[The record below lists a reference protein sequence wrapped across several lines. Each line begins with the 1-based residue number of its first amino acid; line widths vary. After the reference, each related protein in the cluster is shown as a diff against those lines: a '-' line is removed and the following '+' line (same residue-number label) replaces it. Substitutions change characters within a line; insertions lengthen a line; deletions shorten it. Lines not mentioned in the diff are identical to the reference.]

1 MVEPAND
8 CRIQGLIARDED
20 RQRGHMSDPIITYL
34 DRHLDDYIADLRHLS
49 AIDSGTDDKDGV
61 DAVQDW
67 FQTRLGDLEFT
78 VERRPQ
84 ARWGDDLVARAEGDG
99 QARILLLGHAD
110 TVYPKGV
117 GAERPVTE
125 AGDKLIGPGTCDMKA
140 GLLTGLYALR
150 ALADSGWRDFGKITF
165 VIVSDEEIEERHS
178 VDLLMEEGPRHHA
191 VITLE
196 AARENGDIVS
206 ARKATRWYAV
216 EVTGKAAHAGV
227 EPEKGRSATLAL
239 AHGIVETFKL
249 NGMKEGMTVNPGR
262 IEGGTNPNVV
272 ADSARGMFDLRAW
285 SGADLAAL
293 SEAFEQVVAS
303 PWVPGVEMQ
312 AIPLGSG
319 TPAME
324 RTPGTIRL
332 EKHAVRIAGELGFP
346 LRAARTGGGSDVS
359 WACHDSTPGLDG
371 LGPIGGLDH
380 GPDEYILR
388 SSIVPRTA
396 LLARL
401 IQAIATDEEVTID

>member
-1 MVEPAND
+1 MN
-8 CRIQGLIARDED
+8 
-20 RQRGHMSDPIITYL
+20 DPIVTYL
-34 DRHLDDYIADLRHLS
+34 NHHVDEYMADLRHLAS
-49 AIDSGTDDKDGV
+49 IDSGTNDKAGV

-67 FQTRLGDLEFT
+67 FQERLRQLGFA

-84 ARWGDDLVARAEGDG
+84 ERWGDDLVARAQGEG

-110 TVYPKGV
+110 TVYPRGT
-117 GAERPVTE
+117 AAARPVTE
-125 AGDKLIGPGTCDMKA
+125 AGDKLLGPGTCDMKA

-150 ALADSGWRDFGKITF
+150 ALDHAGWRDYGTITF
-165 VIVSDEEIEERHS
+165 LVVSDEEIEERHS
-178 VDLLMEEGPRHHA
+178 VELLQDEGPRHHA

-216 EVTGKAAHAGV
+216 EATGKAAHAGV
-227 EPEKGRSATLAL
+227 EPEKGHSATLAL
-239 AHGIVETFKL
+239 AHVIVETFKL
-249 NGMKEGMTVNPGR
+249 NGLKDGMTVNPGR
-262 IEGGTNPNVV
+262 IEGGANPNIV
-272 ADSARGMFDLRAW
+272 ADSARAMFDLRAW
-285 SGADLAAL
+285 SGADLAEL
-293 SEAFEQVVAS
+293 SEAFERVVGT
-303 PWVPGVEMQ
+303 PWVAGVELR

-332 EKHAVRIAGELGFP
+332 EEHAVHIADILGFP
-346 LRAARTGGGSDVS
+346 LRGARTGGGSDVS
-359 WACHDSTPGLDG
+359 YACHARTPGLDG

-396 LLARL
+396 LLAML
-401 IQAIATDEEVTID
+401 MQAIATDEELIDD

>member
-1 MVEPAND
+1 M
-8 CRIQGLIARDED
+8 G
-20 RQRGHMSDPIITYL
+20 DPITTYL
-34 DRHLDDYIADLRHLS
+34 DQHLDDYLTDLYHLS
-49 AIDSGTDDKDGV
+49 AIDSGTDDKAGV

-67 FQTRLGDLEFT
+67 FQQRFAELGFSI
-78 VERRPQ
+78 ERRPQ
-84 ARWGDDLVARAEGDG
+84 ERWGDDLVARGQGEGR
-99 QARILLLGHAD
+99 ARILLLGHAD

-150 ALADSGWRDFGKITF
+150 ALAAGGWRDYGQITF

-178 VDLLMEEGPRHHA
+178 VELLMEEGPKHHA

-216 EVTGKAAHAGV
+216 ETAGKAAHAGV

-239 AHGIVETFKL
+239 ANVIVETFKL
-249 NGMKEGMTVNPGR
+249 NGLKEGMTVNPGR

-285 SGADLAAL
+285 SGADLAEL
-293 SEAFEQVVAS
+293 SKAFEQVVAT
-303 PWVPGVEMQ
+303 PWVPGVETK

-319 TPAME
+319 NPAME

-332 EKHAVRIAGELGFP
+332 EEHAVRFAGELGFP
-346 LRAARTGGGSDVS
+346 MRAARTGCGSDVS
-359 WACHDSTPGLDG
+359 WACHARTPGLDG
-371 LGPIGGLDH
+371 LGPVGGLDH

-396 LLARL
+396 LLAKL
-401 IQAIATDEEVTID
+401 IQAIAKDEELTHD

>member
-1 MVEPAND
+1 
-8 CRIQGLIARDED
+8 
-20 RQRGHMSDPIITYL
+20 
-34 DRHLDDYIADLRHLS
+34 
-49 AIDSGTDDKDGV
+49 
-61 DAVQDW
+61 
-67 FQTRLGDLEFT
+67 
-78 VERRPQ
+78 
-84 ARWGDDLVARAEGDG
+84 
-99 QARILLLGHAD
+99 
-110 TVYPKGV
+110 
-117 GAERPVTE
+117 
-125 AGDKLIGPGTCDMKA
+125 MKA

-150 ALADSGWRDFGKITF
+150 ALAASGWRDYGTITF

-178 VDLLMEEGPRHHA
+178 VDMLMDEGPRHHA

-216 EVTGKAAHAGV
+216 EAAGKAAHAGV

-239 AHGIVETFKL
+239 AHVIVETFKL

-272 ADSARGMFDLRAW
+272 ADWARGLFDLRAW
-285 SGADLAAL
+285 SGADLAEL
-293 SEAFEQVVAS
+293 SEAFARVVATT
-303 PWVPGVEMQ
+303 WVPDVAMK

-324 RTPGTIRL
+324 RTQGTIRL
-332 EKHAVRIAGELGFP
+332 EDHAVRIAAELGFP
-346 LRAARTGGGSDVS
+346 VRAARTGGGSDVS
-359 WACHDSTPGLDG
+359 WACLARTPGLDG
-371 LGPIGGLDH
+371 LGPVGGLDH

-396 LLARL
+396 LLAKL
-401 IQAIATDEEVTID
+401 IQAIAADEELAHD